1 MVSWNNLLSASNST
15 VFHIFVKVL
24 GLSSPADAGGVK
36 EGDVVVSVQDTLV
49 TMMKHAEVSQS
60 VLKKHRVDLSKRD
73 MGQFRPV
80 RISHWL
86 MLNKL

>member
-15 VFHIFVKVL
+15 IFHIFVKVL
-24 GLSSPADAGGVK
+24 GLSSPAYAGGVK

-60 VLKKHRVDLSKRD
+60 VVGTFKLNCRSFTLIVIGQLRPIHLS
-73 MGQFRPV
+73 
-80 RISHWL
+80 
-86 MLNKL
+86 

>member
-15 VFHIFVKVL
+15 IFHIFVKVL
-24 GLSSPADAGGVK
+24 GLSSPAYAGGVK

-60 VLKKHRVDLSKRD
+60 VLKNIELTCRSQTWVSFDQSGFLI
-73 MGQFRPV
+73 G
-80 RISHWL
+80 
-86 MLNKL
+86 